1 MPWTIDRKLVLIT
14 GATSG
19 LGLVT
24 ATELARRGAHV
35 LAVAR
40 DSERG
45 TSAAAT
51 ISAAVPDAQLDVLP
65 CDLSRMSEVRRL
77 ADTVAERYGR
87 LDVLLNN
94 AAVAM
99 FRWELTED
107 GLETD
112 FAVNHLAPFVL
123 TNRLLPVLKVPDEAR
138 VITVTSDNHKGVKQ
152 IPWDDLQGAQNF
164 KPLQTYNRTKLM
176 NIWFTRILAER
187 LADSAVTANSVS
199 PGFVRTQLGR
209 NATGGFKFFFRQI
222 APLIQTT
229 PEKGAQTAIT
239 VASAP
244 ELSGVSGTYFAD
256 SAPAR
261 PGGLAEDREQAL
273 RLWTISEKLSV

>member
-1 MPWTIDRKLVLIT
+1 MPWTIDRKLVMIT

-45 TSAAAT
+45 TNAAAA

-87 LDVLLNN
+87 LDVLVNN

-107 GLETD
+107 GLE
-112 FAVNHLAPFVL
+112 
-123 TNRLLPVLKVPDEAR
+123 
-138 VITVTSDNHKGVKQ
+138 
-152 IPWDDLQGAQNF
+152 
-164 KPLQTYNRTKLM
+164 
-176 NIWFTRILAER
+176 
-187 LADSAVTANSVS
+187 
-199 PGFVRTQLGR
+199 
-209 NATGGFKFFFRQI
+209 
-222 APLIQTT
+222 
-229 PEKGAQTAIT
+229 
-239 VASAP
+239 
-244 ELSGVSGTYFAD
+244 
-256 SAPAR
+256 
-261 PGGLAEDREQAL
+261 
-273 RLWTISEKLSV
+273 LSV